1 MIEDLIQT
9 ELELL
14 IFHNMKEKK
23 LTELKKS
30 IIIVLIMIKI
40 KKI

>member
-14 IFHNMKEKK
+14 IFQNMKEKK

>member
-1 MIEDLIQT
+1 MIEDLIKT

-14 IFHNMKEKK
+14 IFQNMKEKI